1 MYLVYDYHR
10 VPLERDESTTCS
22 ITLPPELYDTSE
34 QAAPGAWMLLEAN
47 FAINRFNT
55 PLLQIRLHAPSA
67 GQTGYYTP
75 QCSPYRHCCAL
86 MYLSV
91 GLFRAHYCSYY

>member
-47 FAINRFNT
+47 FAIASTRPCCRSDSTRHQQARQAIIPPN
-55 PLLQIRLHAPSA
+55 APHTDTA
-67 GQTGYYTP
+67 VP
-75 QCSPYRHCCAL
+75 
-86 MYLSV
+86 
-91 GLFRAHYCSYY
+91 